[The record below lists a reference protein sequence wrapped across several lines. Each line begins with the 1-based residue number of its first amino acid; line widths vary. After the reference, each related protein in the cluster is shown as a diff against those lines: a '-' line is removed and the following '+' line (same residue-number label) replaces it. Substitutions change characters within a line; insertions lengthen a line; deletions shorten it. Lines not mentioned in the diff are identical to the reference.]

1 MNRLP
6 RDVLEYVL
14 LFRETHRMQLKCI
27 LGSLQKDI
35 IPEGVSNVETPDI
48 PQVIMYQVKFRGYT
62 ILANTTYY
70 QNSVLTTQIC
80 VKGPNQKTLG
90 YYPFG
95 GSFLPD
101 SIELGSALIIG
112 LFETIL
118 EDFDDFVQL

>member
-6 RDVLEYVL
+6 RDLLEYVL
-14 LFRETHRMQLKCI
+14 SFRETHRIQLKCI

>member
-1 MNRLP
+1 MNTLP
-6 RDVLEYVL
+6 RDLMEYVL
-14 LFRETHRMQLKCI
+14 KFRETHRMQLKCI
-27 LGSLQKDI
+27 LGSLQKDL
-35 IPEGVSNVETPDI
+35 IPSGVSNVETPDI
-48 PQVIMYQVKFRGYT
+48 PQVIMYQVQFRGYT

-70 QNSVLTTQIC
+70 KNSVLTTQIC

-90 YYPFG
+90 YFPFG

-118 EDFDDFVQL
+118 EDFDDFVQI